1 MGNVT
6 WTKIKTLQTNAK
18 FAWLRPPVISGHE
31 AKVKTIVKMIPTGE
45 VLM

>member
-1 MGNVT
+1 MESVT

-31 AKVKTIVKMIPTGE
+31 TKVKTIVKMIPTGE
-45 VLM
+45 VLT